1 MGFYKFQCSNEFLY
15 LNGSREVFF
24 FFSPLTGWA
33 LRVKVSMDL
42 GAFACFIGLCV
53 IFSHF
58 IMLIKGERKKELE
71 CLLISNSLPKG
82 S

>member
-1 MGFYKFQCSNEFLY
+1 MNLRKS
-15 LNGSREVFF
+15 FF
-24 FFSPLTGWA
+24 FLPLTGWA

-53 IFSHF
+53 IFFHF
-58 IMLIKGERKKELE
+58 IMSIKGERKKELQE
-71 CLLISNSLPKG
+71 SLLISNSLPMG

>member
-1 MGFYKFQCSNEFLY
+1 MDLGKS
-15 LNGSREVFF
+15 FF
-24 FFSPLTGWA
+24 FLPRTGWA

-58 IMLIKGERKKELE
+58 IMLIKGERKKELA